1 MFYFDYAAHYKNVHT
16 YDLKRFLKLLLHG
29 KLRPVIHEIFF
40 SSTFEFKYNMQ
51 LSEILETC
59 RAGSLI
65 LNRVSSQCFTRFCNF
80 YPLRSILTLQLCT
93 LRQLFQRSQYLVQIL
108 QFVEEGFFH
117 TKGIKNYLSLKL
129 LEGLLLYA
137 LYLVYP
143 FPCSSYRYRIS
154 EKKDRSYLLAMRQV
168 QTVLT

>member
-1 MFYFDYAAHYKNVHT
+1 MKVSSV
-16 YDLKRFLKLLLHG
+16 RLLN
-29 KLRPVIHEIFF
+29 
-40 SSTFEFKYNMQ
+40 SNKYSINMQ

-80 YPLRSILTLQLCT
+80 YPLRSILLQLCT
-93 LRQLFQRSQYLVQIL
+93 LRHLFQRSQYLVQIL

-117 TKGIKNYLSLKL
+117 TKGLKNYLSLKL

-137 LYLVYP
+137 LDLVYP

>member
-1 MFYFDYAAHYKNVHT
+1 MK
-16 YDLKRFLKLLLHG
+16 
-29 KLRPVIHEIFF
+29 F
-40 SSTFEFKYNMQ
+40 SSVRLLNSNKYSINMQ

-80 YPLRSILTLQLCT
+80 YPLRSILLQLCT

-117 TKGIKNYLSLKL
+117 TKGLKNYLSLKL

-137 LYLVYP
+137 LDLVYP

-154 EKKDRSYLLAMRQV
+154 EKKDRSYLLAMRQE